1 MNKERESHMDCLY
14 FVVKVDPTTEWQ
26 VFEECDWDPREARAN
41 QQWTGP
47 TGYCPACDFRDALN
61 GKEQ

>member
-1 MNKERESHMDCLY
+1 MNKERESYMDCLY

-26 VFEECDWDPREARAN
+26 VLEECDWEPRKARSG

-47 TGYCPACDFRDALN
+47 LAYCRACDFRDALN

>member
-1 MNKERESHMDCLY
+1 MNKERERHMDSLY

-26 VFEECDWDPREARAN
+26 VLEECDWEPRKARSG

-47 TGYCPACDFRDALN
+47 LAYCRACDFRDALN